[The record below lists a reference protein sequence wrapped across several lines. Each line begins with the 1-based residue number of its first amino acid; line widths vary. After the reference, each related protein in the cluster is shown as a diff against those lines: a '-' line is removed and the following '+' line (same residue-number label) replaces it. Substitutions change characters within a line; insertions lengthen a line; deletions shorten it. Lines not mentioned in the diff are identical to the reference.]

1 MRRPSV
7 GTSPVSTTVTVR
19 ILPRSHRDEIC
30 GVVDGMLRLR
40 VTAPPVDGKAN
51 ARCIALLSEAL
62 GISASAVQLI
72 RGERSRV
79 KVLRIQ
85 GMSESEIFRKLE

>member
-1 MRRPSV
+1 MGRPSV

-19 ILPRSHRDEIC
+19 ILPRAHRDEIC

-51 ARCIALLSEAL
+51 VRCIALLSKAL
-62 GISASAVQLI
+62 GIPASAVQII

-85 GMSESEIFRKLE
+85 GMSEFEMFRKLE

>member
-1 MRRPSV
+1 MP
-7 GTSPVSTTVTVR
+7 PISTVLTVR
-19 ILPRSHRDEIC
+19 ILPRAHRDEIC

-51 ARCIALLSEAL
+51 ARCIALLSKAL
-62 GISASAVQLI
+62 GIPPSAVQLI
-72 RGERSRV
+72 RGESSRV

-85 GMSESEIFRKLE
+85 GMSEQDILKKLG